1 MMNKFTIAAVIAVSV
16 LAASEQE
23 KYNKCLDG
31 TGGRRSYCTD
41 WIMSK
46 DKTVDCTKWAEHP
59 SCDRADGN
67 DMDWDINWLIGNSAI
82 STSATAAL
90 LTAVTLAV
98 I

>member
-1 MMNKFTIAAVIAVSV
+1 MMSQDTP
-16 LAASEQE
+16 
-23 KYNKCLDG
+23 
-31 TGGRRSYCTD
+31 
-41 WIMSK
+41 
-46 DKTVDCTKWAEHP
+46 VDCMIWAVHP

-67 DMDWDINWLIGNSAI
+67 DMDVDINWLIGNSAI